1 MLKYPQLLI
10 IMFSVLLSGSG
21 IYVKYPQF
29 SVLLSGS
36 GIYVKVSSVVDYYV
50 FSTVVR
56 EWNIRKVSSVFSP
69 VVREWNIC

>member
-29 SVLLSGS
+29 SVLLSGG
-36 GIYVKVSSVVDYYV
+36 GIYVKVSSVVVIMFSVLLSGSGIYV
-50 FSTVVR
+50 R
-56 EWNIRKVSSVFSP
+56 VSSVVDYHVFSS
-69 VVREWNIC
+69 